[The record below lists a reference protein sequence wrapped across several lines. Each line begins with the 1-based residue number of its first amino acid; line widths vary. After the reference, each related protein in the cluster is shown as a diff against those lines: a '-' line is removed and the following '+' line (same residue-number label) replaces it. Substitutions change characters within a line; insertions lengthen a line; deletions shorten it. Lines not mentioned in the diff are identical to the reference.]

1 MGKALTKAEF
11 KTYLGDKEFY
21 KNVAKIGIPIS
32 LQGLI
37 TIGVNMMDTIM
48 LGTLGEVAISA
59 SSLANQ
65 FISLFQIC
73 CMGMGMGASVLTSRF
88 WGMQNIPSLK
98 KAVTIMY
105 RLCFFIGLG
114 FTLATIISPGSLMR
128 IYTGEA
134 DVIREGIGYFKWS
147 IPCYWLLGFSLT
159 TTIVLRSVGQ
169 VKIPLIC
176 SIIAFFINVGANW
189 VFIFGNLGA
198 PEMGVEGAALGTLI
212 SRIFEFAFI
221 CGYFL
226 FVEKKIAYRIRDI
239 FMKCGDLVREYLR
252 ISIPVLISDALL
264 GLGNNAVAMVI
275 GRLGANFV
283 SANAITTVT
292 MQLSTVFTQGVSNA
306 SSIITGHTLG
316 QGDVERAQKQGYTF
330 LGLGAAIGLLA
341 GVIIASISELVISFY
356 DITPETHE
364 IASELMLAIG
374 FIVFFQSMNSILTKG
389 VLRGGGDT
397 KFLMVAD
404 ILFLWAASV
413 PLGAL
418 AGLYWHLSPFLIYT
432 CLKIDQIIK
441 AVWCVF
447 RLHSRKWIKKI

>member
-1 MGKALTKAEF
+1 MTKQEL
-11 KTYLGDKEFY
+11 KSYLGDKVFY
-21 KNVAKIGIPIS
+21 QNVAKIAIPIS
-32 LQGLI
+32 LQSLI

-48 LGTLGEVAISA
+48 LGKLGEVAISA

-65 FISLFQIC
+65 FITLFQIC

-105 RLCFFIGLG
+105 RLCFIIGLG
-114 FTLATIISPGSLMR
+114 FTVATIVAPGALMQ
-128 IYTGEA
+128 IYTTDA
-134 DVIREGIGYFKWS
+134 DVIREGIGYFRWS

-159 TTIVLRSVGQ
+159 TTIVLRSIGQ
-169 VKIPLIC
+169 VKLPLFS
-176 SIIAFFINVGANW
+176 SIGAFFINVFANW
-189 VFIFGNLGA
+189 IFIFGHLGA
-198 PEMGVEGAALGTLI
+198 PAMGVEGAALGTLI
-212 SRIFEFAFI
+212 SRIFEFCFI

-226 FVEKKIAYRIRDI
+226 FIEKRIAYRLHHLLT
-239 FMKCGDLVREYLR
+239 KCGDMVGEYMR
-252 ISIPVLISDALL
+252 ISIPVLISDTLL
-264 GLGNNAVAMVI
+264 GLGNNAVAMVV

-292 MQLSTVFTQGVSNA
+292 MQLSTVFIQGISNA

-316 QGDVERAQKQGYTF
+316 QGDTERAQRQGYTF
-330 LGLGAAIGLLA
+330 LGLGAAIGLVA
-341 GVIIASISELVISFY
+341 GVLIAAISGLVISFY
-356 DITPETHE
+356 DITEETQE
-364 IASELMLAIG
+364 IAEQLMLAIG
-374 FIVFFQSMNSILTKG
+374 FIVFFQSVNSILTKG

-397 KFLMVAD
+397 KFLMLAD

-441 AVWCVF
+441 AIWCIF
-447 RLHSRKWIKKI
+447 RLRSRKWIKRI

>member
-1 MGKALTKAEF
+1 MTKAEL
-11 KTYLGDKEFY
+11 KTYLGDKAFY
-21 KNVAKIGIPIS
+21 RNVAAIAIPIS
-32 LQGLI
+32 LQSLI

-48 LGTLGEVAISA
+48 LGKLGEVAISA

-65 FISLFQIC
+65 FITLFQIC

-98 KAVTIMY
+98 KSVTIMY

-114 FTLATIISPGSLMR
+114 FTLATIFAPGALMR
-128 IYTGEA
+128 IYTSDA
-134 DVIREGIGYFKWS
+134 DVIREGIGYFRWS

-159 TTIVLRSVGQ
+159 TTIVLRSIGQ
-169 VKIPLIC
+169 VRIPLIC
-176 SIIAFFINVGANW
+176 SIIAFFINIGANW
-189 VFIFGNLGA
+189 IFIFGHFGA
-198 PEMGVEGAALGTLI
+198 PAMGVQGAALGTLI
-212 SRIFEFAFI
+212 SRIFEFSFI

-226 FVEKKIAYRIRDI
+226 FVEKKVHYRIWDVL
-239 FMKCGDLVREYLR
+239 MKCGDMVGEYMR
-252 ISIPVLISDALL
+252 ISIPVLISDTLL
-264 GLGNNAVAMVI
+264 GLGNNAVAMVV

-292 MQLSTVFTQGVSNA
+292 MQLSTVFIQGMSNA
-306 SSIITGHTLG
+306 SAIITGHTLG
-316 QGDVERAQKQGYTF
+316 QGQVERAQKQGYTF
-330 LGLGAAIGLLA
+330 LGLGAAIGLLG
-341 GVIIASISELVISFY
+341 GVLIAAISDLVISFY
-356 DITPETHE
+356 DITPETKE
-364 IASELMLAIG
+364 IAEQLMLAIG
-374 FIVFFQSMNSILTKG
+374 FIVFFQAINSILTKG

-447 RLHSRKWIKKI
+447 RLRSRKWIKKI

>member
-1 MGKALTKAEF
+1 MNMLMTKADF
-11 KTYLGDKEFY
+11 KTYLGDRAFY
-21 KNVAKIGIPIS
+21 RNVVAIAVPIS
-32 LQGLI
+32 LQSLI

-48 LGTLGEVAISA
+48 LGKLGEVAISA

-65 FISLFQIC
+65 FITLFQIC

-98 KAVTIMY
+98 KSVTIMY

-114 FTLATIISPGSLMR
+114 FTLATIFAPGALMQ
-128 IYTGEA
+128 IYTSDP
-134 DVIREGIGYFKWS
+134 DVIREGIGYFRWS
-147 IPCYWLLGFSLT
+147 IPCYWLLGFALT
-159 TTIVLRSVGQ
+159 TTIVLRSIGQ
-169 VKIPLIC
+169 VRIPLVC
-176 SIIAFFINVGANW
+176 SIIAFFINIGANW
-189 VFIFGNLGA
+189 VFIFGKLGA
-198 PEMGVEGAALGTLI
+198 PAMGVQGAALGTLI
-212 SRIFEFAFI
+212 SRIFEFSFI

-226 FVEKKIAYRIRDI
+226 FVEKKVGYRIQNVL
-239 FMKCGDLVREYLR
+239 MKCGDLVGEYMR
-252 ISIPVLISDALL
+252 ISIPVLISDTLL

-292 MQLSTVFTQGVSNA
+292 MQLSTVFIQGMSNA
-306 SSIITGHTLG
+306 SAIITGHTLG
-316 QGDVERAQKQGYTF
+316 QGQVERAQKQGYTF
-330 LGLGAAIGLLA
+330 LGLGAAIGLVG
-341 GVIIASISELVISFY
+341 GVLIAAISDLVISCY
-356 DITPETHE
+356 DITPETKG
-364 IASELMLAIG
+364 IAEQLMLAIG
-374 FIVFFQSMNSILTKG
+374 FIVFFQAINSILTKG

-397 KFLMVAD
+397 KFLMIAD

-418 AGLYWHLSPFLIYT
+418 AGFWWHLSPFLIYT

-447 RLHSRKWIKKI
+447 RLRSRKWIKKI